1 MKKLLVIL
9 LIALS
14 TCSAIE
20 ESFDD
25 VIVLEKNPLNQINP
39 EKRKFRIPDLQRLHI
54 KGLNGLFNGKVG
66 EAFRKLG
73 EIVKKGIHWLIQN
86 QLWDPIV
93 NKLRELGEKRG
104 KELCE
109 KHLPAEVCGPA
120 INFALN
126 HILKINGQN

>member
-25 VIVLEKNPLNQINP
+25 VIVLEKNPLNQIKP
-39 EKRKFRIPDLQRLHI
+39 EKRKFRIPDLQRFHI
-54 KGLNGLFNGKVG
+54 KGLNGLFNGEVG

-73 EIVKKGIHWLIQN
+73 EIVKKGIHWLNQN

-93 NKLRELGEKRG
+93 NKLRELGEKSG